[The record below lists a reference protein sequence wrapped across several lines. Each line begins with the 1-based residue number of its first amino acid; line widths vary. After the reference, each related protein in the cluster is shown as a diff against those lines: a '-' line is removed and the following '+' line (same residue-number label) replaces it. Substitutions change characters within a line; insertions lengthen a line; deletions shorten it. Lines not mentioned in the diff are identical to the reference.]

1 MATLSRRNKPRSKE
15 TNKPVSVRLRPSEVR
30 TRVLNAAY
38 DGVLRVGFRAV
49 TIESVSA
56 ETGIAKT
63 SIYRRWPNKAS
74 MVMDAFALRI
84 SPKIA
89 FPHSEDPTESIR
101 LQMLALARAFR
112 GPAGTMIKALL
123 GEAQFDPDLA
133 DAFRRHW
140 LLPRRQAATE
150 AIQAAID
157 SGMLRPDIDIQQ
169 TLDALYGGL
178 YYRLLTGVGPLSNSY
193 MEGIFTHVMKGVRAD
208 PPKRPRM
215 GAGKHTERD
224 YSENNRDS

>member
-1 MATLSRRNKPRSKE
+1 
-15 TNKPVSVRLRPSEVR
+15 
-30 TRVLNAAY
+30 VLNTAY

-63 SIYRRWPNKAS
+63 SIYRRWPSKAA

-123 GEAQFDPDLA
+123 GEAQFDPELA

-150 AIQAAID
+150 VIQAAID

-193 MEGIFTHVMKGVRAD
+193 MEGIFTHVMKGVRAE
-208 PPKRPRM
+208 PPKAIP
-215 GAGKHTERD
+215 
-224 YSENNRDS
+224 

>member
-1 MATLSRRNKPRSKE
+1 MATLSPTNKPPSKE
-15 TNKPVSVRLRPSEVR
+15 TNKHVPVRLRPSEVR
-30 TRVLNAAY
+30 QRVLNAAY
-38 DGVLRVGFRAV
+38 DGVLREGFRAV

-84 SPKIA
+84 SLKIA
-89 FPHSEDPTESIR
+89 FQHSKDPTKGIR
-101 LQMLALARAFR
+101 LQMLALAMAFR
-112 GPAGTMIKALL
+112 GPAGTVIKTLL
-123 GEAQFDPDLA
+123 GEAQFDPELA

-169 TLDALYGGL
+169 VLDAPYGGL
-178 YYRLLTGVGPLSNSY
+178 YYRLLTGLGPLSNSY
-193 MEGIFTHVMKGVRAD
+193 MEGIFKHVMKGVRGEPSKTPFD
-208 PPKRPRM
+208 GGKKTRGEGRP
-215 GAGKHTERD
+215 
-224 YSENNRDS
+224 

>member
-1 MATLSRRNKPRSKE
+1 MAGLSPRNTPRSKE
-15 TNKPVSVRLRPSEVR
+15 TSKPVSVRLRPSEVR
-30 TRVLNAAY
+30 TRVLNSAY

-49 TIESVSA
+49 TVESVSV

-89 FPHSEDPTESIR
+89 FPRKEDPTESIR

-123 GEAQFDPDLA
+123 GEAQFDPELA

-140 LLPRRQAATE
+140 LLPRRQVATE

-157 SGMLRPDIDIQQ
+157 SGTLRPDIDIER

-193 MEGIFTHVMKGVRAD
+193 MEGIFTHVMKGVRAE
-208 PPKRPRM
+208 PAKAPSHKAARY
-215 GAGKHTERD
+215 A
-224 YSENNRDS
+224 

>member
-1 MATLSRRNKPRSKE
+1 
-15 TNKPVSVRLRPSEVR
+15 
-30 TRVLNAAY
+30 VLNAAY

-63 SIYRRWPNKAS
+63 SIYRRWLNKAS

-123 GEAQFDPDLA
+123 GEAQFDPELA

-178 YYRLLTGVGPLSNSY
+178 YYRLLTGIGPLSNSY
-193 MEGIFTHVMKGVRAD
+193 MEGIFTHVMKGVRAE
-208 PPKRPRM
+208 PPKAIP
-215 GAGKHTERD
+215 
-224 YSENNRDS
+224 